1 MLLIPLETFLECN
14 SRSTKDIQRTTNRKV
29 NTAVAQMLDMVQ
41 ILQISSPS
49 SIGDR
54 NTTPLRQLLNEL
66 LVDAFLETLIVR
78 CVDQKFGT
86 IRLERF
92 DGRW

>member
-1 MLLIPLETFLECN
+1 
-14 SRSTKDIQRTTNRKV
+14 
-29 NTAVAQMLDMVQ
+29 MLDMVQ

-66 LVDAFLETLIVR
+66 LVDAFLEALIVR

-92 DGRW
+92 DGR

>member
-1 MLLIPLETFLECN
+1 
-14 SRSTKDIQRTTNRKV
+14 
-29 NTAVAQMLDMVQ
+29 MLDMVQ
-41 ILQISSPS
+41 ILEISSPS
-49 SIGDR
+49 SICDR

-66 LVDAFLETLIVR
+66 LVDTFLEALIVR